1 MPSNQR
7 NDLSI
12 FLHLLVGCPMVSL
25 VAVMAASLDDAIRS
39 QKIDGMG
46 LYLQRVLIGGLMIS
60 LVKSLETSLD
70 VATGHRIVKKKNF
83 QRLP

>member
-1 MPSNQR
+1 M
-7 NDLSI
+7 SI
-12 FLHLLVGCPMVSL
+12 FLRLLVDCPMVSL
-25 VAVMAASLDDAIRS
+25 VAVMAASLDEAIRS

-46 LYLQRVLIGGLMIS
+46 LDLQRVLISGLMIS

-70 VATGHRIVKKKNF
+70 VATSHRIVKKKYF